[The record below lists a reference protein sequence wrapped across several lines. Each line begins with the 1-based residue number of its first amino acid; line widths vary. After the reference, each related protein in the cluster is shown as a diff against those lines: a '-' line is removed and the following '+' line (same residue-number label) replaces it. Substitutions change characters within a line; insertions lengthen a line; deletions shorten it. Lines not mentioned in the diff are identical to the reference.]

1 MTGDAR
7 SPRRSTERG
16 AVTSALP
23 VDGGAPD
30 PVALLRKVDFLA
42 EVDDATLLELY
53 GRARHQRYAAGALIV
68 SELEPGADVFVIAA
82 GEAEISVDARAGERQ
97 VVGELGPGSGF
108 GEMSSLTGELRSATV
123 RARTDVEA
131 LVITEHD
138 FGLLRERR
146 PQIAMALVRVLS
158 ARIGQAERAIG
169 EIFGAEG
176 AAVVSDAR
184 ARAFERAGG
193 PGGRARRGSIV
204 RVWRELVVAR
214 KRDIAFLTLAAFVVT
229 LLAVRLAVYLSFH
242 FEVAP
247 RDVLRA
253 AYMTGFAALVASAC
267 ASLLTFRPVWRRAIA
282 IFYGVGIALI
292 LNELGVTL
300 AFDIFYK
307 DIHTPDPNAPFD
319 IGELY
324 GRATAV
330 HAIVIGLVVLVQAAY
345 LRRFYQRVGF
355 LLMTRGRRLLGRV

>member
-1 MTGDAR
+1 MNRNGR
-7 SPRRSTERG
+7 SPCRSTERSE
-16 AVTSALP
+16 VTQNGPSA
-23 VDGGAPD
+23 GGVAN
-30 PVALLRKVDFLA
+30 PVALLRKVEFLA
-42 EVDDATLLELY
+42 EVDDATLLELF
-53 GRARHQRYAAGALIV
+53 GRARHAEDAAGAVIV
-68 SELEPGADVFVIAA
+68 SELEPGADVFVIAT

-97 VVGELGPGSGF
+97 IVGQLGPGSGF

-123 RARTDVEA
+123 TARTDVEA
-131 LVITEHD
+131 LVIPDHD
-138 FGLLRERR
+138 FDLLRERR

-158 ARIGQAERAIG
+158 ARIGQTERAI
-169 EIFGAEG
+169 EDIFGSEG
-176 AAVVSDAR
+176 APVVSEAR
-184 ARAFERAGG
+184 ARAVERAGRTG
-193 PGGRARRGSIV
+193 NKARRGSVV

-229 LLAVRLAVYLSFH
+229 LLAVRLAVYLAFR
-242 FEVAP
+242 FDVAP

-253 AYMTGFAALVASAC
+253 AYMTGFGSLVASAC
-267 ASLLTFRPVWRRAIA
+267 ASLLTFRPAWRRAIA
-282 IFYGVGIALI
+282 VFYGVGTALI

-330 HAIVIGLVVLVQAAY
+330 HAIVIGLVVLIQAAY

-355 LLMTRGRRLLGRV
+355 LLMTRGRRLLGKV